1 MVNNVESSYGEEP
14 MSVENEETDER
25 KTAIRLCKTSKYREK
40 LLLDCKTSK
49 YREKLLLNCVKLGSI
64 EKNCY

>member
-1 MVNNVESSYGEEP
+1 

-40 LLLDCKTSK
+40 LLLDC
-49 YREKLLLNCVKLGSI
+49 VKLVI
-64 EKNCY
+64 YIYILIIIIY

>member
-1 MVNNVESSYGEEP
+1 

-25 KTAIRLCKTSKYREK
+25 KTAIRLCKTSKYRDK

-49 YREKLLLNCVKLGSI
+49 YREKLLLDCVKLVSI